1 MTYKTSMLVIA
12 LFALSI
18 VIPSSVS
25 LDVFAQNKTNTST
38 TITGQPETGI
48 VNQTTIP
55 AQQTNVTVKQST
67 QPVPQGAIQPIGNVS
82 SGSATNLTELGNQT
96 LVKPI
101 GPATTTTINATQIP
115 FNQTTL
121 EVENQ
126 TQGQQ
131 QPNQTQGQQQPN
143 QTQGQQQPNQTQG
156 QQQQQ
161 SNNQSGK
168 GPLEQ
173 IGESIS
179 KTFGGK

>member
-1 MTYKTSMLVIA
+1 M
-12 LFALSI
+12 
-18 VIPSSVS
+18 
-25 LDVFAQNKTNTST
+25 
-38 TITGQPETGI
+38 
-48 VNQTTIP
+48 
-55 AQQTNVTVKQST
+55 
-67 QPVPQGAIQPIGNVS
+67 
-82 SGSATNLTELGNQT
+82 
-96 LVKPI
+96 VKPI

-115 FNQTTL
+115 FNQTML

-131 QPNQTQGQQQPN
+131 QPNQTQEQQQPN
-143 QTQGQQQPNQTQG
+143 QTQEQQQPNQTQEQQ

>member
-1 MTYKTSMLVIA
+1 MTYKTSMLIIA

-18 VIPSSVS
+18 IIPTSVS

-55 AQQTNVTVKQST
+55 AQQTNVTVKHTT
-67 QPVPQGAIQPIGNVS
+67 QPVPQGALQPIGNVS
-82 SGSATNLTELGNQT
+82 SGSGTNLTELGNQT
-96 LVKPI
+96 MVKPI

-115 FNQTTL
+115 FNQTML

-126 TQGQQ
+126 TQEQQ
-131 QPNQTQGQQQPN
+131 QPNQTQEQQQPN
-143 QTQGQQQPNQTQG
+143 QTQEQQ

-173 IGESIS
+173 MGESIS